1 MTVTRRLA
9 LVDCNNFYV
18 SCEQAFN
25 PALRKRVVVVLS
37 NNDGC
42 VVSRSAEAKLAG
54 IPMGVPYFK
63 VRQQL
68 NYLNGVALSSNY
80 ALYAD
85 MSHRAMALMRTMAAH
100 QEIYSIDEC
109 FLDFSGLSLDQA
121 ITQAARIRQTL
132 WQCLSLPVC
141 IGLGATKTQAKLA
154 NEMAKT
160 LKEPSGVC
168 NLSGSASEPISP
180 WRQQQMHSMPVGSV
194 WGIGRRTALS
204 LEGLGIKTVG
214 DLLHASPQRLR
225 KHYSINL
232 FRTLAELNGE
242 ACIGLETVAQ
252 ARQQIIASRSFGH
265 AVEKEADLGEALA
278 TFTTR
283 AAERLR
289 SDGSLASNL
298 QVYVRG
304 NPFNETT
311 DSPDDAITIQLLSP
325 TDDTRQLVE
334 AALAGLK
341 QIYQPGCRYK
351 KAGVVLG
358 GIVPT
363 RHYQPDLLTTK
374 YRNDSVTLMRVM
386 DQINDRFGRDALRV
400 ASIGY
405 RTKADWHMS
414 CSRRSRR
421 FTTAL
426 EELPRFSSLGMA

>member
-1 MTVTRRLA
+1 MTATRRLA

-63 VRQQL
+63 IKAQL
-68 NYLNGVALSSNY
+68 KQLGGFALSSNY

-85 MSHRAMALMRTMAAH
+85 MSQRAMSLMRDMAEN

-109 FLDFSGLSLDQA
+109 FLDFSGLALDQA
-121 ITQAARIRQTL
+121 MIQASKIRQTL

-141 IGLGATKTQAKLA
+141 VGLGATKTLAKLA

-160 LKEPSGVC
+160 LKEPTGIC
-168 NLSGSASEPISP
+168 NLGEPLSR
-180 WRQQQMHSMPVGSV
+180 WRERQMEDMPVGSV
-194 WGIGRRTALS
+194 WGIGRRTTLS
-204 LEGLGIKTVG
+204 LEALGIKTVG
-214 DLLHASPQRLR
+214 QLLRTSPQRLR
-225 KHYSINL
+225 KHYSVNL
-232 FRTLAELNGE
+232 FRTIAELNGQP
-242 ACIGLETVAQ
+242 CIGFEQHAP

-265 AVEKEADLGEALA
+265 AVEKEEDLHEALS

-289 SDGSLASNL
+289 EDGSLASSL

-304 NPFNETT
+304 NPFAEQKDNA
-311 DSPDDAITIQLLSP
+311 DAGILIQLDSP
-325 TDDTRQLVE
+325 TDDTRRLVD
-334 AALAGLK
+334 AALSGLK
-341 QIYQPGCRYK
+341 HMYRPGCRYK

-358 GIVPT
+358 GIVPL
-363 RHYQPDLLTTK
+363 HQHQPDLLTAK
-374 YRNDSVTLMRVM
+374 QRNDSVSLMKVM
-386 DQINDRFGRDALRV
+386 DQVNERFGRDALRV
-400 ASIGY
+400 ASMGY
-405 RTKADWHMS
+405 RKEADWHMS

-421 FTTAL
+421 YTTAM
-426 EELPRFSSLGMA
+426 EDLPVFSSLGMA